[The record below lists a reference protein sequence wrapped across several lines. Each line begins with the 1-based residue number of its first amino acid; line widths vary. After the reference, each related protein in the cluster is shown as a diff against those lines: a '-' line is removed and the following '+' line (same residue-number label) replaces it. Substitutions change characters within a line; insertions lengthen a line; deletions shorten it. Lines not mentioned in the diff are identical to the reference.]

1 MSYTLNNRQQ
11 ISFRNYLLLVI
22 PLTLSTITVPIL
34 GAIDT
39 ALVGHLPNP
48 SFIAGVTISTII
60 FNTLYWLFGFL
71 RISTTSFTAQALDNL
86 SHLKSAL
93 FRPLFIALLLGILFI
108 IGKSLIFGIFIKF
121 SNPSAEVYFYAKE
134 YFDILI
140 FGAPFTLINYVL
152 IGFLMGR
159 SHVKL
164 VLYLQIFI
172 NIINI
177 ALSILF
183 VWYFNMDVKGV
194 ALSTLL
200 AQISMM
206 IIATILV
213 YRMGMFDIG
222 IDDLKEYFSWTSLK
236 EIILINSDLM
246 IRTVCLLTVI
256 NLFISNST
264 TLGTE
269 ILAANSILFQI
280 QYLMAY
286 IYDGFANAAS
296 ILSGQAKGK
305 KDINLYNQTIKY
317 AIISGCG
324 ISLFLSLIWITLDQY
339 ILGLFTNQANILVLA
354 IEYSMW
360 MAIFPIVVSM
370 GLMIYGIFCGI
381 NYTSSIRNSMIIAV
395 IIWLISSY
403 ILIPNLGNDGIWVSF
418 LLFCSARSFL
428 VFWLKSSKKLFFCTG
443 SVEHLK

>member
-1 MSYTLNNRQQ
+1 MIHASNNKQQ
-11 ISFRNYLLLVI
+11 ITFQNYLLLVI

-86 SHLKSAL
+86 NHLKSAFL
-93 FRPLFIALLLGILFI
+93 RPLFIALLLGTLFI
-108 IGKSLIFGIFIKF
+108 IGKSLIFDVFIKL

-159 SHVKL
+159 SHVKI
-164 VLYLQIFI
+164 VLYLQLLINAV
-172 NIINI
+172 NII
-177 ALSILF
+177 LSILF
-183 VWYFNMDVKGV
+183 VWYFNMNIKGV

-200 AQISMM
+200 AQISTM
-206 IIATILV
+206 IIATTLV
-213 YRMGMFDIG
+213 YRMGMFDIS
-222 IDDLKEYFSWTSLK
+222 IDDLKEYFSWVSLK

-246 IRTVCLLTVI
+246 IRTICLLTVI

-264 TLGTE
+264 SLGTE

-305 KDINLYNQTIKY
+305 KDIHLYNQTIKY
-317 AIISGCG
+317 AIVSGCG
-324 ISLFLSLIWITLDQY
+324 ISLFLSLAWIIFNQN
-339 ILGLFTNQANILVLA
+339 ILGLFTNQANILALA
-354 IEYSMW
+354 IEYSIW

-370 GLMIYGIFCGI
+370 GLMIYGVFCGI

-395 IIWLISSY
+395 VIWLISSFL
-403 ILIPNLGNDGIWVSF
+403 LIPNFGNDGIWISF
-418 LLFCSARSFL
+418 LLFCLARSLL
-428 VFWLKSSKKLFFCTG
+428 VFWLNLSKKFFFRD
-443 SVEHLK
+443 

>member
-1 MSYTLNNRQQ
+1 MSHDSNNTQQ
-11 ISFRNYLLLVI
+11 ITFRNYLLLVI

-60 FNTLYWLFGFL
+60 FNTLYWVFGFL

-86 SHLKSAL
+86 NHLKRAFL
-93 FRPLFIALLLGILFI
+93 RPLFIALLLGLLFI
-108 IGKSLIFGIFIKF
+108 IGKSFIFDVFIKF
-121 SNPSAEVYFYAKE
+121 SNPSTEVYFYAKE

-164 VLYLQIFI
+164 VLYLQVFI

-177 ALSILF
+177 LLSILF

-200 AQISMM
+200 AQMSTMM
-206 IIATILV
+206 IATVLV
-213 YRMGMFDIG
+213 YKMGMFNIS
-222 IDDLKEYFSWTSLK
+222 IEELKVYFSWSSLK
-236 EIILINSDLM
+236 EIIMINSDLM
-246 IRTVCLLTVI
+246 IRTICLLTVI
-256 NLFISNST
+256 NLFISHST
-264 TLGTE
+264 ALGTE
-269 ILAANSILFQI
+269 ILAANSILFQV

-305 KDINLYNQTIKY
+305 KDIHLYDQTIKY
-317 AIISGCG
+317 AVVSGCG
-324 ISLFLSLIWITLDQY
+324 ISLFLSLMWIILDQY
-339 ILGLFTNQANILVLA
+339 ILGLFTNQANILAIA
-354 IEYSMW
+354 IEYSIW
-360 MAIFPIVVSM
+360 MAIFPILVSM

-403 ILIPNLGNDGIWVSF
+403 FLIPNLGNDGIWIAY
-418 LLFCSARSFL
+418 LLFCLARSL
-428 VFWLKSSKKLFFCTG
+428 LIFWLNSSKKMLFN
-443 SVEHLK
+443 H

>member
-1 MSYTLNNRQQ
+1 MTHASNNKQQ
-11 ISFRNYLLLVI
+11 ITFRNYLLLVI

-34 GAIDT
+34 GTIDT

-86 SHLKSAL
+86 NHLKSAFL
-93 FRPLFIALLLGILFI
+93 RPLFIALLLGILFI
-108 IGKSLIFGIFIKF
+108 IGKSLIFDIFIKF

-140 FGAPFTLINYVL
+140 FGAPFTLVNYVL

-159 SHVKL
+159 SYVKL
-164 VLYLQIFI
+164 VLYLQILI
-172 NIINI
+172 NIVNI
-177 ALSILF
+177 ILSILF
-183 VWYFNMDVKGV
+183 VLYFNMDIKGV

-206 IIATILV
+206 IVATILV

-222 IDDLKEYFSWTSLK
+222 IDDLKEYFSWASLK

-264 TLGTE
+264 ALGTE

-324 ISLFLSLIWITLDQY
+324 ISLCLSLIWITLDQY
-339 ILGLFTNQANILVLA
+339 ILGLFTNQANILALA
-354 IEYSMW
+354 IEYSIW

-370 GLMIYGIFCGI
+370 GLMIYGVFCGI

-395 IIWLISSY
+395 IIWLISSFL
-403 ILIPNLGNDGIWVSF
+403 LIPNFGNDGIWISF
-418 LLFCSARSFL
+418 LLFCLARSLL
-428 VFWLKSSKKLFFCTG
+428 VFWLNLSKKFFFRD
-443 SVEHLK
+443 

>member
-1 MSYTLNNRQQ
+1 MSHDSNNTQQ
-11 ISFRNYLLLVI
+11 ITFRNYLLLVI

-60 FNTLYWLFGFL
+60 FNTLYWVFGFL

-86 SHLKSAL
+86 NHLKRAFL
-93 FRPLFIALLLGILFI
+93 RPLFIALLLGLLFI
-108 IGKSLIFGIFIKF
+108 IGKSFIFDVFIKF
-121 SNPSAEVYFYAKE
+121 SNPSTEVYFYAKE

-164 VLYLQIFI
+164 VLYLQVFI

-177 ALSILF
+177 LLSILF

-200 AQISMM
+200 AQMSTMM
-206 IIATILV
+206 IATVLV
-213 YRMGMFDIG
+213 YKMGMFDIS
-222 IDDLKEYFSWTSLK
+222 IEELKVYFSWSSLK
-236 EIILINSDLM
+236 EIIMINSDLM
-246 IRTVCLLTVI
+246 IRTICLLTVI
-256 NLFISNST
+256 NLFISHST
-264 TLGTE
+264 ALGTE
-269 ILAANSILFQI
+269 ILAANSILFQV

-305 KDINLYNQTIKY
+305 KDIHLYDQTIKY
-317 AIISGCG
+317 AVVSGCG
-324 ISLFLSLIWITLDQY
+324 ISLFLSLMWIILDQY
-339 ILGLFTNQANILVLA
+339 ILGLFTNQANILAIA
-354 IEYSMW
+354 IEYSIW
-360 MAIFPIVVSM
+360 MAIFPILVSM

-403 ILIPNLGNDGIWVSF
+403 FLIPNLGNDGIWIAY
-418 LLFCSARSFL
+418 LLFCLARSL
-428 VFWLKSSKKLFFCTG
+428 LIFWLNSSKKMLFN
-443 SVEHLK
+443 H